1 MLTQEASPYFQVRCF
16 VPQHDR
22 QNKSC
27 VTNQMLITKQH
38 IQSLIPQRPPFVMI
52 DSVLAFS
59 DTGTTTGFTIGAD
72 NIFVEYGVF
81 KEPGLVENIA
91 QTAAARAG
99 YVSQTENKPV
109 EVGYIGSVNNLQ
121 VFALPNA
128 GDELITEITIEN
140 QIFDVTLISG
150 KITCKG
156 VLMAQ
161 CRMKIFINK
170 MKDPA

>member
-1 MLTQEASPYFQVRCF
+1 MINIE
-16 VPQHDR
+16 
-22 QNKSC
+22 N
-27 VTNQMLITKQH
+27 

-52 DSVLAFS
+52 DKLISFS
-59 DTGTTTGFTIGAD
+59 ETNTVTTFSITTD
-72 NIFVEYGVF
+72 NIFVESGLF

-109 EVGYIGSVNNLQ
+109 QVGYIGAVNNLQ
-121 VFALPNA
+121 VFMLPRS

-150 KITCKG
+150 KITCNG
-156 VLMAQ
+156 QPVAQ
-161 CRMKIFINK
+161 CKMKIFINQHK
-170 MKDPA
+170 N